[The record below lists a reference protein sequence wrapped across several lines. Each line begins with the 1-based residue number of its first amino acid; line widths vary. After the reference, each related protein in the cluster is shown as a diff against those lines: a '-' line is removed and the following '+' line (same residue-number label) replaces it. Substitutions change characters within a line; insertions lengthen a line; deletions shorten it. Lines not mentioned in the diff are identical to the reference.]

1 MVAALRSDPARLR
14 PRTAAASE
22 ARRTDGAAARP
33 EPEAPRSCVSGCL
46 GQPDARPIS
55 SPRDRAQARARF
67 AADPTAGLLRQR
79 LLSSRPAG
87 PVPGR
92 VAEPGATGAAGT
104 PAPVGSHVVRPGDT
118 LSAIGARAG
127 VPWQTLAAYNQLR
140 NPSLIL
146 PGQEIRLPPPGWT
159 PAQGPAAV
167 APAGAVLD
175 PGRVTSAPG
184 TAGVAGPFDPA
195 ATSPARQAAL
205 DWSRAQ
211 MDPATA
217 TGVNSNNGLSV
228 SQDPKAWNNWCLAFV
243 STAYGRQVPELRA
256 GSAIQ
261 SYENFR
267 QAGKIDPSRTHMP
280 AGAPVFFDATSR
292 NGGYGHI
299 AIFTGRYT
307 DAGDP
312 IIRTSGWRGRDGITE
327 MPLSQ
332 LEAATGPFLGW
343 GQV

>member
-14 PRTAAASE
+14 SRPTAPAE
-22 ARRTDGAAARP
+22 ARPPEGAAHR
-33 EPEAPRSCVSGCL
+33 EPEAARGCVSGCL
-46 GQPDARPIS
+46 GQPDARPSS

-79 LLSSRPAG
+79 LLAARPVG

-92 VAEPGATGAAGT
+92 VAEPGPAGAQAA

-127 VPWQTLAAYNQLR
+127 VPWPTLAAYNQLQ
-140 NPSLIL
+140 NPNLIL

-167 APAGAVLD
+167 APASGVLSPGVGA
-175 PGRVTSAPG
+175 TSSAPS
-184 TAGVAGPFDPA
+184 AVAGPFDPT

-217 TGVNSNNGLSV
+217 TGVNSNNGLSA

-256 GSAIQ
+256 GAAIQ

-267 QAGKIDPSRTHMP
+267 QAGKIDPSRANMP
-280 AGAPVFFDATSR
+280 AGVPVFFDATSR